1 MEAQMTELQRV
12 KIALKALISLG
23 VARNQEE
30 VGKLLGYSNKS
41 SFSQVINGIV
51 NLPAD
56 FVDRLC
62 SLNSTINRDWIKT
75 GNGNIL
81 ENNPNTNQGYNKDN
95 TYNNTND
102 QINTGYFTNHSLP
115 LISAETM
122 VDYNAGNK
130 EIIEPATTQFLIP
143 TFKGSDYLITV
154 IGSSM
159 YPKYN
164 NGDIVACKHLSLN
177 TFFQWNKVYV
187 INTEQGVLVKRICK
201 SDSDDFVTIVS
212 DNKDYNS
219 FELPKSEILSIAIV
233 TGVIRLE

>member
-1 MEAQMTELQRV
+1 MFKGIDKFRCRKE
-12 KIALKALISLG
+12 SG
-23 VARNQEE
+23 E
-30 VGKLLGYSNKS
+30 VGKLLRYSNKS

-51 NLPAD
+51 NLPVD

-62 SLNSTINRDWIKT
+62 SLNSTISKDWIRT
-75 GNGNIL
+75 GNGNVL
-81 ENNPNTNQGYNKDN
+81 ENDYNTNQSYNKDN
-95 TYNNTND
+95 TYNNTNESLSS
-102 QINTGYFTNHSLP
+102 GYFRSNSLP

-122 VDYNAGNK
+122 IEYSVDNK
-130 EIIEPATTQFLIP
+130 EVAEASATQFLVP
-143 TFKGSDYLITV
+143 TFKGADYLITV

-159 YPKYN
+159 YPRYN

-201 SDSDDFVTIVS
+201 SNNEDFVTIVS
-212 DNKDYNS
+212 DNKEYDT

>member
-1 MEAQMTELQRV
+1 MQITELQRV

-23 VARNQEE
+23 AARNQEE
-30 VGKLLGYSNKS
+30 AGKLLGYSNKS
-41 SFSQVINGIV
+41 SFSQVLNGKV

-62 SLNSTINRDWIKT
+62 ALNTAINKHWIKT
-75 GNGNIL
+75 GIGNVL
-81 ENNPNTNQGYNKDN
+81 ENSDNTNKGYNDENYTKPVSESF
-95 TYNNTND
+95 TGTFINN
-102 QINTGYFTNHSLP
+102 QVLP
-115 LISAETM
+115 LISAENM
-122 VDYNAGNK
+122 IEYNAGNK
-130 EIIEPATTQFLIP
+130 VAAEINAAKFLIP

-164 NGDIVACKHLSLN
+164 SGDIVACKHLPLD

-187 INTEQGVLVKRICK
+187 INTEQGILVKRICK
-201 SDSDDFVTIVS
+201 SDNDDFVTIVS
-212 DNKDYNS
+212 DNKDYDS
-219 FELPKSEILSIAIV
+219 FELLKSKLLSIAIV

>member
-1 MEAQMTELQRV
+1 MCITELQRV

-23 VARNQEE
+23 AAKNQEG

-41 SFSQVINGIV
+41 SFSQVLNAKV

-62 SLNSTINRDWIKT
+62 ALNTAINKDWIKT
-75 GNGNIL
+75 GVGNVL
-81 ENNPNTNQGYNKDN
+81 KSSDN
-95 TYNNTND
+95 AD
-102 QINTGYFTNHSLP
+102 EGYFDENDPKRISEYFGAAFAENEVLS
-115 LISAETM
+115 LISAENM
-122 VDYNAGNK
+122 IQYNAGNK
-130 EIIEPATTQFLIP
+130 EIAEINATKFLIP

-154 IGSSM
+154 MGSSM

-164 NGDIVACKHLSLN
+164 NGDIVACKHLSLD

-187 INTEQGVLVKRICK
+187 VNTEQGILVKRICK
-201 SDSDDFVTIVS
+201 SNNDDFVTVVS
-212 DNKDYNS
+212 ENKEYES
-219 FELPKSEILSIAIV
+219 FELPKSKMLSVAIV

>member
-1 MEAQMTELQRV
+1 MTELQRV
-12 KIALKALISLG
+12 KIVLKTLISLG
-23 VARNQEE
+23 VAKNQEG

-41 SFSQVINGIV
+41 SFSQVINGKV

-62 SLNSTINRDWIKT
+62 ALNTQINKEWIKT
-75 GNGNIL
+75 GIGNVL
-81 ENNPNTNQGYNKDN
+81 ENDSNYNKGYNDENYN
-95 TYNNTND
+95 TSVND
-102 QINTGYFTNHSLP
+102 FFTDASIKNQTLP
-115 LISAETM
+115 LISAEAM
-122 VDYNAGNK
+122 IEYNAGNK
-130 EIIEPATTQFLIP
+130 RSIELNAAKFLIP
-143 TFKGSDYLITV
+143 TFQGSDYLITV

-164 NGDIVACKHLSLN
+164 NGDIVACKHLSLD

-187 INTEQGVLVKRICK
+187 INTEQGILVKRICK
-201 SDSDDFVTIVS
+201 SENDDFVTIVS

-219 FELPKSEILSIAIV
+219 FEIPKSKLLSIAIV

>member
-1 MEAQMTELQRV
+1 MTELQRI

-23 VARNQEE
+23 NARNQEE

-41 SFSQVINGIV
+41 SFSQVMNGKV

-62 SLNSTINRDWIKT
+62 SLNTALNKDWIKT
-75 GNGNIL
+75 GIGNVL
-81 ENNPNTNQGYNKDN
+81 EDNASTGKIYNDENDALSGSKTFADGFSENQ
-95 TYNNTND
+95 T
-102 QINTGYFTNHSLP
+102 LP
-115 LISAETM
+115 LISAEAM
-122 VDYNAGNK
+122 IEYSVDNK
-130 EIIEPATTQFLIP
+130 DFARLNTAKFLIP

-164 NGDIVACKHLSLN
+164 NGDIVACKHLPPD

-187 INTEQGVLVKRICK
+187 INTEQGILVKRICK
-201 SDSDDFVTIVS
+201 SNHEDFVTIVS
-212 DNKDYNS
+212 DNKDYDS
-219 FELPKSEILSIAIV
+219 FELPKSKLLSVAIV
-233 TGVIRLE
+233 IGVIRLE

>member
-1 MEAQMTELQRV
+1 MTELQRV

-23 VARNQEE
+23 VAKNQEE
-30 VGKLLGYSNKS
+30 VGKLMGYSNKS
-41 SFSQVINGIV
+41 SFSQVINGLV

-56 FVDRLC
+56 FIDRLC
-62 SLNSTINRDWIKT
+62 SLNSAINKDWIKT
-75 GNGNIL
+75 GNGNVL
-81 ENNPNTNQGYNKDN
+81 ENNYNTNQGYNKDN
-95 TYNNTND
+95 TYNIISNK
-102 QINTGYFTNHSLP
+102 INTGYFTNNSLP

-122 VDYNAGNK
+122 IEYNAGNK
-130 EIIEPATTQFLIP
+130 EIIDSTAAQFLIP

-159 YPKYN
+159 YPRYN

-187 INTEQGVLVKRICK
+187 VNTEQGVLVKRICK
-201 SDSDDFVTIVS
+201 SDNEDFVKIVS
-212 DNKDYNS
+212 DNKEYDS
-219 FELPKSEILSIAIV
+219 FELAKSEILSIAIV